1 VKNKT
6 YKVTSNWDPN
16 GCLEALYGEEVYKG
30 LSEWEAKMKTQHTPE
45 PWYVAETGNHQRIII
60 EEQTGKTIAVAYDKT
75 DAALL
80 AAAPEL
86 LEALV
91 DLLEVANSRGR
102 RLGIDE
108 GGPVLDKTREA
119 IAKATQK

>member
-1 VKNKT
+1 MTVAKT
-6 YKVTSNWDPN
+6 VQTSSAVR
-16 GCLEALYGEEVYKG
+16 CC
-30 LSEWEAKMKTQHTPE
+30 S
-45 PWYVAETGNHQRIII
+45 
-60 EEQTGKTIAVAYDKT
+60 VAYDKT